1 MTDSKKQKES
11 WNLVGSAAS
20 VGGLV
25 ASISIVLS
33 IIYDWGFFYAL
44 GISFGEAPTTI
55 VDHVQSWLIWLPN
68 VLLAAAAFLIGT
80 KLESLFEKLISLFE
94 KLISFFFRKRR
105 NIKIEAEKSASKSSN
120 SSQTQPIIKAYRIL
134 NSVLLVILGLLLIV
148 DWFLFGDNFFQIIQ
162 PLWGIYFIWVVI
174 AARIIIKIFPSD
186 LGILVFKVIPSSL
199 RRLAFN
205 FLVYI
210 PLLLLVVFLYG
221 NISARSVKPDY
232 LASIE
237 SIEQNKNNVSALET
251 KNIKLVRSF
260 ENWLLI
266 RDEKNRISWV
276 HMNRVH
282 NLVKLDKKQPFTG
295 LIGSL

>member
-1 MTDSKKQKES
+1 MTDTKKQKES
-11 WNLVGSAAS
+11 WNLVGNSAS
-20 VGGLV
+20 VSGLV

-68 VLLAAAAFLIGT
+68 VILFAVALLIGSKFT
-80 KLESLFEKLISLFE
+80 
-94 KLISFFFRKRR
+94 SFFIKRR
-105 NIKIEAEKSASKSSN
+105 NIKIEAENSSRN
-120 SSQTQPIIKAYRIL
+120 SSQTQPNIKAARIKY
-134 NSVLLVILGLLLIV
+134 SVVLVIFGSILIL
-148 DWFLFGDNFFQIIQ
+148 DWLLFGDSYVPNIKLFI
-162 PLWGIYFIWVVI
+162 GIYLILVVI
-174 AARIIIKIFPSD
+174 AFWITIKVFPNN
-186 LGILVFKVIPSSL
+186 LRILVFKVIPSSL
-199 RRLAFN
+199 RTLVFN

-210 PLLLLVVFLYG
+210 PLLLLVIFILG
-221 NISARSVKPDY
+221 NISAKSGKSDY

-237 SIEQNKNNVSALET
+237 SIEQNENNVSALET

-276 HMNRVH
+276 HTNRVH
-282 NLVKLDKKQPFTG
+282 NLVKLDEKQPFTG
-295 LIGSL
+295 LIGNL